1 MSSKEKQR
9 RQWQRPASLERA
21 DDDNQVLTF
30 KSGSESGGAGRADP
44 DLKRTHGLA
53 KPEAKPSGRGPKAGS
68 GGRGSRSNERE
79 RQIASAAPLMIAPV
93 PHLALPTPDPTTPDH
108 TAAPDQNVAT

>member
-30 KSGSESGGAGRADP
+30 KSGSESGGAGP
-44 DLKRTHGLA
+44 TRT
-53 KPEAKPSGRGPKAGS
+53 
-68 GGRGSRSNERE
+68 
-79 RQIASAAPLMIAPV
+79 
-93 PHLALPTPDPTTPDH
+93 
-108 TAAPDQNVAT
+108 